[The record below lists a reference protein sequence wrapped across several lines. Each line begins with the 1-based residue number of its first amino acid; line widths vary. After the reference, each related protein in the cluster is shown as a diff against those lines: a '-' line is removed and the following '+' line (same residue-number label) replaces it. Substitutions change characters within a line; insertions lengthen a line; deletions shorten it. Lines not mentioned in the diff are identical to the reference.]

1 MASSACGRD
10 CGKGRRDP
18 PVTSGGS
25 IPPSSTTLTM
35 AYLPSRVALPDLTP
49 PNNRPS
55 HYYSESS
62 CRQAIR
68 AHIRVGVRPL
78 EALDGGV
85 AVRDGDYGQLGQCAL
100 PEDGSGMTVQPSW
113 LE

>member
-1 MASSACGRD
+1 
-10 CGKGRRDP
+10 
-18 PVTSGGS
+18 
-25 IPPSSTTLTM
+25 M

-68 AHIRVGVRPL
+68 AHSRVGVRPL
-78 EALDGGV
+78 EAEDGGV
-85 AVRDGDYGQLGQCAL
+85 DVRDGDYGQLGQCAL

>member
-1 MASSACGRD
+1 
-10 CGKGRRDP
+10 
-18 PVTSGGS
+18 
-25 IPPSSTTLTM
+25 M

-68 AHIRVGVRPL
+68 AHSRVGVRPL
-78 EALDGGV
+78 EAE
-85 AVRDGDYGQLGQCAL
+85 DGDYGQLGQRAL